1 MTRRLGIRPSDL
13 RSAIN
18 VLLESG
24 LKPSALDI
32 LPDGTHRWRFTEAAA
47 NDDDEVERDLARLA
61 KKQWDGRKMRW
72 RGSSGAM
79 SAVTPPPRP

>member
-1 MTRRLGIRPSDL
+1 MEGGAVTRRLGIRPSDL

-47 NDDDEVERDLARLA
+47 NDDDELDRELASHRA
-61 KKQWDGRKMRW
+61 KHGY
-72 RGSSGAM
+72 G
-79 SAVTPPPRP
+79 

>member
-32 LPDGTHRWRFTEAAA
+32 LPDGTHRWRFTEAAE
-47 NDDDEVERDLARLA
+47 NDDDEVEKALAGLAR
-61 KKQWDGRKMRW
+61 KHGY
-72 RGSSGAM
+72 G
-79 SAVTPPPRP
+79 

>member
-1 MTRRLGIRPSDL
+1 MEGDALTRRLGIRPSDL
-13 RSAIN
+13 RSAIS

-47 NDDDEVERDLARLA
+47 NDDDEVDRAFAEFDKRH
-61 KKQWDGRKMRW
+61 GY
-72 RGSSGAM
+72 G
-79 SAVTPPPRP
+79 

>member
-1 MTRRLGIRPSDL
+1 MLFRSIRPSDL

-47 NDDDEVERDLARLA
+47 NDDDEVEKALAGLAR
-61 KKQWDGRKMRW
+61 KHGY
-72 RGSSGAM
+72 G
-79 SAVTPPPRP
+79 

>member
-32 LPDGTHRWRFTEAAA
+32 LPDGTHRWRFTDVPA
-47 NDDDEVERDLARLA
+47 NDDDEVDRELEAWR
-61 KKQWDGRKMRW
+61 KK
-72 RGSSGAM
+72 RGYG
-79 SAVTPPPRP
+79 